1 MAEIVLENVTK
12 SYDGGATAVQD
23 LSLTIADGEFLILVG
38 PSGCGKSTTLNM
50 IAGLEDISSGEL
62 RIGGER
68 VNEKEPRDRDIAMV
82 FQSYALYPHMTV
94 RQNIA
99 FPLTLA
105 KMPKAEIA
113 AKVEE
118 TAKIL
123 DLTALLDRKPAQLS
137 GGQRQRVAMGRAI
150 VRSPKAFLMDEPL
163 SNLDAKLRVQM
174 RTEIARLQARLGT
187 TTVYVTHDQTEA
199 MTLGD
204 RVVVM
209 SGGVAQQVGTPDE
222 LYNEPANL
230 FVAGFIGSPSMNF
243 FPATRT
249 DVGVQL
255 PFGEVTLSDEARAAL
270 DQQRPSA
277 DLIAGVRP
285 EQFDDASVI
294 DAYARIQSLTFE
306 VDAELVE
313 SLGADKYVHF
323 RLEGAGAQA
332 AQLDQLADDTADAGS
347 SESTYVARVSAKSS
361 ATAGSRVELA
371 LDTSKLTLF
380 DPATGRNLSLAQ

>member
-1 MAEIVLENVTK
+1 MAEIVLDHITK
-12 SYDGGATAVQD
+12 SYPDGAVAVRD
-23 LSLTIADGEFLILVG
+23 LSLTIADGEFIILVG

-62 RIGGER
+62 RIGGQR
-68 VNEKEPRDRDIAMV
+68 VNDTAPKDRDIAMV

-105 KMPKAEIA
+105 KMPKAQIA

-123 DLTALLDRKPAQLS
+123 DLTDLLDRKPAQLS

-150 VRSPKAFLMDEPL
+150 VRNPKAFLMDEPL

-174 RTEIARLQARLGT
+174 RAEIARLQGRLGT

-209 SGGVAQQVGTPDE
+209 KAGVAQQIGTPDE
-222 LYNEPANL
+222 LYRRPANL
-230 FVAGFIGSPSMNF
+230 FVAGFIGSPAMNF
-243 FPATRT
+243 FPAPPTE
-249 DVGVQL
+249 DGVRL
-255 PFGEVTLSDEARAAL
+255 PFVDVTLPPEIRGL
-270 DQQRPSA
+270 LWEHPNV
-277 DLIAGVRP
+277 IAGVRP
-285 EQFDDASVI
+285 EAFEDADCSDVPGR
-294 DAYARIQSLTFE
+294 AVFE
-306 VDAELVE
+306 VDAEFVE

-323 RLEGAGAQA
+323 RAEAAQA
-332 AQLDQLADDTADAGS
+332 EQLAELARESAA
-347 SESTYVARVSAKSS
+347 SENLFVARVSGDS
-361 ATAGSRVELA
+361 AVTAGSRIRLT
-371 LDTSKLTLF
+371 LDTAKLILF
-380 DPATGRNLSLAQ
+380 DADSGANLSIAPAS

>member
-1 MAEIVLENVTK
+1 MAEIVLDHITK
-12 SYDGGATAVQD
+12 SYPDGAVAVHD
-23 LSLTIADGEFLILVG
+23 LSLTIADGEFIILVG

-50 IAGLEDISSGEL
+50 IAGLEDITSGEL
-62 RIGGER
+62 RIGGQR
-68 VNEKEPRDRDIAMV
+68 VNDKAPKDRDIAMV

-105 KMPKAEIA
+105 KLPKAQIT
-113 AKVEE
+113 AKVDE

-123 DLTALLDRKPAQLS
+123 DLTELLDRKPAQLS

-174 RTEIARLQARLGT
+174 RAEIARLQSRLGT

-209 SGGVAQQVGTPDE
+209 KAGVAQQIGTPEE
-222 LYNEPANL
+222 LYRRPANL
-230 FVAGFIGSPSMNF
+230 FVAGFIGSPAMNF
-243 FPATRT
+243 FPATLT
-249 DVGVQL
+249 DAGVRL
-255 PFGEVTLSDEARAAL
+255 PFVDVALPADVRSVLRAH
-270 DQQRPSA
+270 PN
-277 DLIAGVRP
+277 LIAGVRP
-285 EQFDDASVI
+285 EAFEDAADI
-294 DAYARIQSLTFE
+294 DGDAVFE
-306 VDAELVE
+306 VEAELVE

-323 RLEGAGAQA
+323 RAEVAQA
-332 AQLDQLADDTADAGS
+332 DQLAELADEADRG
-347 SESTYVARVSAKSS
+347 ENLFVARVSADSS
-361 ATAGSRVELA
+361 AATGSKVRLA
-371 LDTSKLTLF
+371 LDTAKLTLF
-380 DPATGRNLSLAQ
+380 DADSGVNLSIPPAS